1 MPHCLL
7 GFVFFALVC
16 GMARSKKADL
26 KLQRRPRPHDGDCFR
41 QAGGS

>member
-26 KLQRRPRPHDGDCFR
+26 RSQSHIVRSN
-41 QAGGS
+41 QADS